1 MVTDGARLWVISGP
15 SGVGK
20 GTVCAALLR
29 RHPEVH
35 VSVSATTRDPRPGEV
50 DGRTYHFVGEDEFEA
65 LVQRGDMLEHAV
77 VHGLSRYGTPRAPV
91 LEALEQGRHV
101 ILEIDLQGA
110 RQVKGNMPEA
120 TLVFLKPP
128 SWDELVSRLAGRG
141 TEDPADRE
149 RRLATA
155 KLELASLDEADHV
168 VENFEVEETV
178 TRLVDLMGLSQPT
191 DLEGQT

>member
-50 DGRTYHFVGEDEFEA
+50 DGRTYHFVGEDEFAA

>member
-35 VSVSATTRDPRPGEV
+35 VSVSATTRLPRPGEV
-50 DGRTYHFVGEDEFEA
+50 DGRTYHFVSDDEFQA
-65 LVQRGDMLEHAV
+65 LVRRGDMLEHAV
-77 VHGLSRYGTPRAPV
+77 VHGVSRYGTPREPV
-91 LEALEQGRHV
+91 MEALRQGRHV

-110 RQVKGNMPEA
+110 RQVKANMPEA

-128 SWDELVSRLAGRG
+128 SWHELVSRLEGRG
-141 TEDPADRE
+141 TEDPAARE

-155 KLELASLDEADHV
+155 RLELASLGEADHV

-191 DLEGQT
+191 DLEGQP

>member
-1 MVTDGARLWVISGP
+1 MVTDSARLWVISGP

-20 GTVCAALLR
+20 GTVCSALLR

-35 VSVSATTRDPRPGEV
+35 VSISATTRDPRPGEV
-50 DGRTYHFVGEDEFEA
+50 DGRTYHFVGEDEFDS
-65 LVQRGDMLEHAV
+65 LVEQGAMLEHAV
-77 VHGLSRYGTPRAPV
+77 VHGVARYGTPRGPV
-91 LEALEQGRHV
+91 MEALSRGQHV

-110 RQVKGNMPEA
+110 RQVKRNMPEA

-128 SWDELVSRLAGRG
+128 SWEELVSRLAGRG
-141 TEDPADRE
+141 TEDAAARE

-155 KLELASLDEADHV
+155 RLELASLDEADHV

-178 TRLVDLMGLSQPT
+178 ARLIDLMGLPQPH
-191 DLEGQT
+191 